1 MKVFDAHVHFP
12 WGEDR
17 DPVAVTDELV
27 EEANAAGVV
36 HLCLLGSRFGD
47 YNERVSKAIERYPE
61 MFFGLYGVDLDNE
74 GPEQVHDAADRGY
87 RGLKVILPTRR
98 YDHPDYFPIFE
109 AAEERG
115 FVCLFHT
122 GVIGGGYDYR
132 VRDPFD
138 PEIVKAVRE
147 REQSRAG
154 RGVSS
159 AHMEPIALDTLAFT
173 FPSLRIIGAHLGIG
187 YYDIAAHIAR
197 WRRNVFWDI
206 SGGEMV
212 RRHMIERRLVPS
224 EISHFKLIY
233 GSDNNDRFAEEIRD
247 WQTVFDMLR
256 LSEEQRERIFYGNA
270 ARLFGVIPVDVPDGD
285 DVEAEIPTDPRPEPA
300 GAAAGD
306 GDDTD

>member
-12 WGEDR
+12 WGEDQ

-87 RGLKVILPTRR
+87 RGLKVILPTKR

-122 GVIGGGYDYR
+122 GVIGGGFDYR

-212 RRHMIERRLVPS
+212 RRHMIERRLVPN
-224 EISHFKLIY
+224 EISPFKLIY
-233 GSDNNDRFAEEIRD
+233 GSDNNERFAEEIRD
-247 WQTVFDMLR
+247 WQTMFDMLR

-270 ARLFGVIPVDVPDGD
+270 ARLFGVIPVEAAA
-285 DVEAEIPTDPRPEPA
+285 DVEVETPTDPRPEPA

-306 GDDTD
+306 GDESD